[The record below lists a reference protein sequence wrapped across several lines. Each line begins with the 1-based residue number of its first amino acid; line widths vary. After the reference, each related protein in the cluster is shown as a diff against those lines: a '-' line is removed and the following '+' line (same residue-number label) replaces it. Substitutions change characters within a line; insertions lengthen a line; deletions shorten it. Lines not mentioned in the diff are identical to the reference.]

1 MRSYAQTNIQL
12 FNQLRREGYSTTEL
26 NLIRDAYEL
35 AMTCYSC
42 RFSPSGRPFIAHVI
56 RTASILA
63 SLPVPPKVVA
73 AGLIHNIYEKGDFG
87 DGRRGISPARRKRVA
102 SLVGQEVEEYVAKFP
117 TLYWESRTTQLARD
131 NPDKLSL
138 IDRNI
143 LLTLFADHLEH
154 LLDYDV
160 LYYDYAVA
168 QYYIDHSKIAAEIA
182 EGLGVCSLAAHLR
195 EAIRAAKSAELPI
208 DLTASKIRH
217 ASSLVVPNSC
227 RKRFPVALRRFLA
240 HTARASRTP
249 MDKLKFLHAKLAKSV
264 EIIFGAKSG

>member
-1 MRSYAQTNIQL
+1 MQPYAQTNIQL
-12 FNQLRREGYSTTEL
+12 FNQLRRQDYSSADL
-26 NLIRDAYEL
+26 SLVRDAYEL
-35 AMTCYSC
+35 AMVLYSC
-42 RFSPSGRPFIAHVI
+42 RFTPSGIPFIVHVI

-87 DGRRGISPARRKRVA
+87 DGRQGISPARRKRVA
-102 SLVGQEVEEYVAKFP
+102 SLVGQEVEQYVAKFP

-160 LYYDYAVA
+160 LHYDHAVA

-182 EGLGVCSLAAHLR
+182 EGLGACSLAAHLR
-195 EAIRAAKSAELPI
+195 EAIRAAEIAELPI
-208 DLTASKIRH
+208 DLPASKIRH
-217 ASSLVVPNSC
+217 ASFLVVPNSC
-227 RKRFPVALRRFLA
+227 RKRFSVALAVFWL
-240 HTARASRTP
+240 TQ
-249 MDKLKFLHAKLAKSV
+249 HALRGRLC
-264 EIIFGAKSG
+264 IN